1 MIPCPHVQELVKL
14 VGVKNASEC
23 LKLSE
28 GAVRK
33 AARSGEASPSIEE
46 LARICLNGQADTH
59 TFIARVPERKYHLFK
74 DFCGELGV
82 RLTELEE

>member
-1 MIPCPHVQELVKL
+1 MIACPNVQELVKL
-14 VGVKNASEC
+14 IGVKNASEC

-28 GAVRK
+28 GVVRK

-46 LARICLNGQADTH
+46 LARVCLNGQTDVRA
-59 TFIARVPERKYHLFK
+59 FIARVPERKYHLFK
-74 DFCGELGV
+74 DICGELGV